1 MGQKINPVSLRLQ
14 TTNRHFDNCWY
25 SNYFYRHLINKDIFL
40 ERYLNNFLKLLKLPT
55 GRYSIHH
62 LQKKTQVYNF
72 FCYSKSTRLW
82 RSKLFGLN
90 KNKKNIKKTRYFL
103 QNKTKLKNRINVTK
117 IKHKQ
122 IDKNY
127 YYNTIN
133 LQGIHKI
140 QRRIT
145 SFQNLQ
151 LWSALQQT
159 KFKKNS
165 INKLTNFSKYLSLKS
180 LLSSNSL
187 LFNQTNLNQHQLFLE
202 QHKNQ
207 SLTQVNRDKNLLI
220 KKSLIKQK
228 VPDYLAKINNYS
240 SPFSNKLQKN
250 IKKQNILLQMVPNLI
265 NLENNL
271 SFFNKLSTETNFT
284 FLHNLFIYKILKS
297 QLNKKENSSKKKQF
311 GLVPI
316 ANFREITNCK
326 INKNPERFQV
336 VFHTHNCKYNN
347 YLESFL
353 ASFYK
358 LDLDLIPFKVKNDW
372 QHASYL
378 AQEIVY
384 FLEKRIPFRRLKGK
398 LLKQLSQI
406 ESIRGVRITCS
417 GRVGGKSKKAQRSKT
432 ECLKY
437 GQTSLQVFSSKID
450 FSLKTAFTSF
460 GSVGVK
466 VWICYK

>member
-14 TTNRHFDNCWY
+14 TTNRNFDNCWY
-25 SNYFYRHLINKDIFL
+25 SNYFYRNLINKDIFL

-62 LQKKTQVYNF
+62 LQKKTQVFNF
-72 FCYSKSTRLW
+72 FCYSKYTRLW

-90 KNKKNIKKTRYFL
+90 KNKKNLKKNRYFL
-103 QNKTKLKNRINVTK
+103 QNKTKLKHRINNHVTK
-117 IKHKQ
+117 IKNKQ
-122 IDKNY
+122 ISKNY
-127 YYNTIN
+127 YYHAIN
-133 LQGIHKI
+133 IQGLHKI

-145 SFQNLQ
+145 SFQNMQ
-151 LWSALQQT
+151 LWSTLQKT
-159 KFKKNS
+159 TLKKNS
-165 INKLTNFSKYLSLKS
+165 INKLSNLSRYLSVKS
-180 LLSSNSL
+180 LRSFNSS
-187 LFNQTNLNQHQLFLE
+187 LFNQTNLNQHQFFL
-202 QHKNQ
+202 QQQNQ
-207 SLTQVNRDKNLLI
+207 SLIQLNRDKDLLI
-220 KKSLIKQK
+220 NKSLIKKK
-228 VPDYLAKINNYS
+228 VSI
-240 SPFSNKLQKN
+240 
-250 IKKQNILLQMVPNLI
+250 
-265 NLENNL
+265 LENNL
-271 SFFNKLSTETNFT
+271 SFFNKLSTETNFI
-284 FLHNLFIYKILKS
+284 FLHNLFIYKTLKS
-297 QLNKKENSSKKKQF
+297 QINKKGNSLKKKQLIPNLLKLETES
-311 GLVPI
+311 LVPI
-316 ANFREITNCK
+316 ANSNFRERINCK
-326 INKNPERFQV
+326 INQNLERVQV

-417 GRVGGKSKKAQRSKT
+417 GRVGGKSKKAQRSKI